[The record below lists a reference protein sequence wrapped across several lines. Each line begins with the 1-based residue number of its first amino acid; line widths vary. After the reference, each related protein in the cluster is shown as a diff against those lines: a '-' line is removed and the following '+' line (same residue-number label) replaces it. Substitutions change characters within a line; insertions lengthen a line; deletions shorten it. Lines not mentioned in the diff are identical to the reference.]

1 MADLAITEL
10 DDVHRLSD
18 VAELLR
24 RVWAADSADQILN
37 LSTLRALAHAGNYVV
52 GAYRDGQLV
61 GASVAFRGDDHLH
74 SHVTGVVRGGQGAG
88 VGHAL
93 KHHQREWS
101 LRHGISRIRWT
112 FDPLVRRN
120 AYFNLRKLG
129 AVATEY
135 LEDFYGALT
144 DGINTGEPSDRLY
157 VCWELDQPTEVPEVA
172 GATRFVPTPPDIEG
186 LRAADPAAA
195 QRWRYAVREGL
206 QEPMATGWTVA
217 GFTEDGAYA
226 LKEPE

>member
-1 MADLAITEL
+1 MGDLEIVEL
-10 DDVHRLSD
+10 DDVARLTE

-24 RVWAADSADQILN
+24 RVWGAESADQIIN
-37 LSTLRALAHAGNYVV
+37 LSMLRALAHAGNYLV

-74 SHVTGVVRGGQGAG
+74 SHITGVVRGGQGKG

-93 KHHQREWS
+93 KLHQREWA

-129 AVATEY
+129 AGVTEY

-157 VCWELDQPTEVPEVA
+157 VCWELDRPMGVPEPT
-172 GATRFVPTPPDIEG
+172 GATKFVPTPPDVEG
-186 LRAADPAAA
+186 LRLADPAAA
-195 QRWRYAVREGL
+195 TRWRYAVREGL
-206 QEPMATGWTVA
+206 QGPMAGGWTIA
-217 GFTEDGAYA
+217 GFTDDGAYA
-226 LKEPE
+226 LKEPA

>member
-1 MADLAITEL
+1 MSDLEIVEL
-10 DDVHRLSD
+10 DDVPRLTEI
-18 VAELLR
+18 AELLR
-24 RVWAADSADQILN
+24 LVWGAESADQILN

-52 GAYRDGQLV
+52 GAYRDELLA

-93 KHHQREWS
+93 KLHQREWA

-129 AVATEY
+129 AGVTEY
-135 LEDFYGALT
+135 LEDFYGGLI
-144 DGINTGEPSDRLY
+144 DGINAGDPSDRLY
-157 VCWELDQPTEVPEVA
+157 VCWELEHPITDPDLTR
-172 GATRFVPTPPDIEG
+172 ATRFVPTPPDIER
-186 LRAADPAAA
+186 LRSADPAEAS
-195 QRWRYAVREGL
+195 RWRYAVREGL
-206 QEPMATGWTVA
+206 QGPLAQGWTIA

-226 LKEPE
+226 LEERA